1 MDTEYFAQRIQCSR
15 NDKQECLQ
23 TIYIMAEFAFTT
35 HGGGIHAMDDFL
47 AKSRTHNAGAFLMN
61 AIQIYMDTKNV
72 NQLRTVLYNSI
83 ICSNLSGP
91 QFLNAV
97 IITEV
102 LAALREDEDIDF
114 IFSFLIPSFLE
125 LILKTLPGRHF
136 RITVGL
142 HCCASMTRIKMNLK
156 INISHLAAC

>member
-1 MDTEYFAQRIQCSR
+1 MLHMDTEYFAQRIQCSR

-114 IFSFLIPSFLE
+114 IFSFLIPSFFGIDFEDTARQAFQNYRRVALLRQHDTNQNE
-125 LILKTLPGRHF
+125 PE
-136 RITVGL
+136 
-142 HCCASMTRIKMNLK
+142 N
-156 INISHLAAC
+156 